1 VDFFPTLEFGLL
13 NGWIFIL
20 YILLPNLLYFIT
32 NLKERDIP
40 FDFIRDTKEKGI
52 EYGEQ
57 FFRMI
62 VFLFPIFLPIKEK
75 YFLIGVSV
83 YFIGII
89 LYTTVWINIITT
101 PINEPVT
108 KGLFKYSRHPGRITP
123 LIIFLGISIICES
136 WLYFV
141 ISVVFIVLHSLNGI
155 TEERYNVKK
164 FGHLYTNYQD
174 RTPRWIG
181 II

>member
-1 VDFFPTLEFGLL
+1 MFEFGLL

-20 YILLPNLLYFIT
+20 YILLPNLLYFTT

-40 FDFIRDTKEKGI
+40 IDFIRYPKEKVI
-52 EYGEQ
+52 EYGEHL
-57 FFRMI
+57 FRLF
-62 VFLFPIFLPIKEK
+62 VFLFPLFLPIKEN
-75 YFLIGVSV
+75 YFVIGVSL
-83 YFIGII
+83 YFIGIV
-89 LYTTVWINIITT
+89 LYTIVWINIIST

-123 LIIFLGISIICES
+123 LIIFVGISIICES
-136 WLYFV
+136 WVYFI
-141 ISVVFIVLHSLNGI
+141 ISILFIVIHMLNGI

-164 FGHLYTNYQD
+164 FGHLYTDYQS

-181 II
+181 Y